1 MDLNIDDLEKE
12 DDIKTSYFEMLA
24 NLLNEYEEGKG
35 AIKEQ
40 DKNKLRYRSCFEK
53 LTMQMDGGQ
62 IIYKNRIVTCCLP
75 KKTTPLS
82 RINNP
87 ESQLAV
93 SQTCSKPDC
102 CLS

>member
-1 MDLNIDDLEKE
+1 MPLVH
-12 DDIKTSYFEMLA
+12 
-24 NLLNEYEEGKG
+24 
-35 AIKEQ
+35 
-40 DKNKLRYRSCFEK
+40 RSCFEK

-75 KKTTPLS
+75 KKPTPLS

-102 CLS
+102 YLSLQSKNLNNNFYRDWCKMART